1 MFVQNFHE
9 VVLMRLGI
17 DIDGTIKYTHRAAI
31 EIYNRVL
38 DRDIKEQDVTTYLLD
53 EPYGLSDEEGR
64 QLWLRL
70 EAEIYQIGKP
80 LEHSA
85 NSLKRLEQEG
95 CEIYYITARPNGRI
109 VQEIT
114 EEWLAKHNFPFANK
128 LFMNSQ
134 DKARVALENGIELF
148 FEDDP
153 KHINNLI
160 TNGIPTVVM
169 DWPYNRV
176 VPSEIPRIKDWLE
189 GFNYVKSMQK

>member
-1 MFVQNFHE
+1 
-9 VVLMRLGI
+9 MRLGI

-38 DRDIKEQDVTTYLLD
+38 NRDVKEQDVTTYLLD

-64 QLWLRL
+64 KLWLRL

-80 LEHSA
+80 LEYSA
-85 NSLKRLEQEG
+85 DTLKRLEQEG
-95 CEIYYITARPNGRI
+95 CEIYYITARPNGKI

-114 EEWLAKHNFPFANK
+114 EEWLMKYNFPCANK

-134 DKARVALENGIELF
+134 DKAKIAIDNKIDLF

-153 KHINNLI
+153 MHIRNLI

-169 DWPYNRV
+169 DWPYNRL

-189 GFNYVKSMQK
+189 GFNYVKSIQKKVHS

>member
-1 MFVQNFHE
+1 
-9 VVLMRLGI
+9 MRLGI

-38 DRDIKEQDVTTYLLD
+38 NRDVKEQDVTTYLLD

-64 QLWLRL
+64 KLWLRL

-80 LEHSA
+80 LEYSA
-85 NSLKRLEQEG
+85 DTLKRLEQEG
-95 CEIYYITARPNGRI
+95 CEIYYITARPNGKI

-114 EEWLAKHNFPFANK
+114 EEWLMKYNFPYANK

-134 DKARVALENGIELF
+134 DKAKIAIDNKIDLF

-153 KHINNLI
+153 MHIRNLI

-169 DWPYNRV
+169 DWPYNRL

-189 GFNYVKSMQK
+189 GFNYVKSIQKKVHS